1 MAANLG
7 PTPDWVQANPAAI
20 DRALQRALSLP
31 SGGWY
36 VLGPARRIASRP
48 VRFTVDG
55 ADLVVWRDSRGR
67 AMAGSDVCP
76 HMGASLSQ
84 GRVQDGCVVCPWH
97 GLVLGTSRHGSW
109 RPLPAHDDGVLVWV
123 RLGSEEEATPEP
135 ILPKRPDAYVDAVM
149 RIDATCEPRDVIANR
164 LDPWHGTHFHPYSFS
179 RLRMLS
185 GSDEDELR
193 MEVTYR
199 IVGRLGVP
207 VVASF
212 TCPEPRTIVMTILE
226 GDGAGSV
233 VETHATPLGPGRT
246 AIVEATLAS
255 SERPGFRHALRAAPL
270 LRPAIRW
277 ASHRL
282 WVDDARYAER
292 LYALRTGAAR

>member
-7 PTPDWVQANPAAI
+7 PAPDWAQANPAAI
-20 DRALQRALSLP
+20 DRALQRALALP

-36 VLGPARRIASRP
+36 VLGASRDIRAAP

-55 ADLVVWRDSRGR
+55 RDLVAWRDSDG
-67 AMAGSDVCP
+67 APLVGSDVCP
-76 HMGASLSQ
+76 HMGASLAD
-84 GRVQDGCVVCPWH
+84 GTVRDGCVVCPWH
-97 GLVLGTSRHGSW
+97 GLAIGRDGHGRW
-109 RPLPAHDDGVLVWV
+109 RTVPAHDDGVLVWA
-123 RLGSEEEATPEP
+123 RLGSDEEATSAP
-135 ILPKRPDAYVDAVM
+135 ILAKRPDVHIDAVM
-149 RIDATCEPRDVIANR
+149 RVDAACEPRDVIANR

-179 RLRMLS
+179 RLHML
-185 GSDEDELR
+185 GTSDDELR

-199 IVGRLGVP
+199 IVGRIGVP
-207 VVASF
+207 VVAAF
-212 TCPEPRTIVMTILE
+212 ACPEPRTIVMTIVD

-246 AIVEATLAS
+246 AIIEATLAS
-255 SERPGFRHALRAAPL
+255 SERDGFRHAVRAAAL
-270 LRPAIRW
+270 IRPALRW
-277 ASHRL
+277 ASRRL